1 MSFKD
6 YCKRGISYILHG
18 VPNKYITAQIS
29 YLQPNA
35 RLIGKKIVI
44 TGGGRGLGSA
54 MAKKFIA
61 EGAKVL
67 IAGRNEETLVL
78 KAAELECLYLKL
90 DVQNVG
96 EIKPFLKKADE
107 MLEGID
113 VLVNNAGIS
122 LHEGDIRNVSQQ
134 QFDAQINT
142 NLRGSYFMAQQFIE
156 LLETSKRENG
166 NILFVSSERAFYVD
180 DLPYGITKA
189 AMNSFVQGLANRVIN
204 SSIRVNA
211 VAPGVT
217 TSDMTGY
224 RSDGN
229 LWAEYN
235 ITGRVYLPEEVAEI
249 ACFLISD
256 AAKCLSGQI
265 IVCNEGK
272 SINAHW
278 R

>member
-1 MSFKD
+1 M
-6 YCKRGISYILHG
+6 
-18 VPNKYITAQIS
+18 
-29 YLQPNA
+29 
-35 RLIGKKIVI
+35 
-44 TGGGRGLGSA
+44 
-54 MAKKFIA
+54 
-61 EGAKVL
+61 
-67 IAGRNEETLVL
+67 IAGRNEETLAL
-78 KAAELECLYLKL
+78 KAAELECAYLKL
-90 DVQNVG
+90 DVQNVD
-96 EIKPFLKKADE
+96 EIAPFWEKADE
-107 MLEGID
+107 MLGGID

-122 LHEGDIRNVSQQ
+122 LHEGDIRNVSQS

-156 LLETSKRENG
+156 LFESAKRENG
-166 NILFVSSERAFYVD
+166 NILFVSSERGFYVD

-204 SSIRVNA
+204 SNIRVNA

-229 LWAEYN
+229 LWAGYN
-235 ITGRVYLPEEVAEI
+235 ITERVYLPEEVAEI

-256 AAKCLSGQI
+256 AANCLSGQI
-265 IVCNEGK
+265 IICNEGK